1 MEMLRL
7 GPCGGKL
14 GWTAGDGITEPSAT
28 YVEMPLRWP
37 SGEGVGPTT
46 WVQESVVSLAC
57 VGGRM

>member
-14 GWTAGDGITEPSAT
+14 GWAAGDGITESSAT
-28 YVEMPLRWP
+28 YVEMPIRWP
-37 SGEGVGPTT
+37 SGAGVGPTT
-46 WVQESVVSLAC
+46 WMQESVVSLAC